1 MHAALRS
8 LIRLVCLLMLSLSVQ
23 GLQAREPAPPVS
35 RDEPAA
41 ATDVALAEL
50 PAEARRMLELIR
62 AGGPFRYDKDGTVF
76 ANRERILPRQPR
88 GYYTEYTVRTPG
100 QRNRG
105 ARRIV
110 AGGDPVATREFW
122 YTDDHYQSFRRIR
135 E

>member
-1 MHAALRS
+1 MHVALRS
-8 LIRLVCLLMLSLSVQ
+8 LIRLICLLMLSLSVQ

-41 ATDVALAEL
+41 EVALAEL
-50 PAEARRMLELIR
+50 PIEARRMLDLIR

-110 AGGDPVATREFW
+110 AGGDVAITREFW

>member
-1 MHAALRS
+1 MHVALRS
-8 LIRLVCLLMLSLSVQ
+8 LIRLICLLMLSLSVQ

-41 ATDVALAEL
+41 EVALAEL
-50 PAEARRMLELIR
+50 PIEARRMLDLIR

-110 AGGDPVATREFW
+110 AGGDVAVTREFW

>member
-1 MHAALRS
+1 MRVALRS
-8 LIRLVCLLMLSLSVQ
+8 LIRLICLLMLSLSGQ

-41 ATDVALAEL
+41 EVALAEL
-50 PAEARRMLELIR
+50 PIEARRMLDLIR

-110 AGGDPVATREFW
+110 AGGDVAVTREFW

>member
-1 MHAALRS
+1 
-8 LIRLVCLLMLSLSVQ
+8 
-23 GLQAREPAPPVS
+23 
-35 RDEPAA
+35 
-41 ATDVALAEL
+41 
-50 PAEARRMLELIR
+50 
-62 AGGPFRYDKDGTVF
+62 VF

-110 AGGDPVATREFW
+110 AGGDVAVTREFW